1 MSWLPLFYLCI
12 AMKRVIA
19 IIFSMICLVVYGQAI
34 RAGYKVT
41 VKDYNTLDVIF
52 KSDSAKKVKE
62 CGDTLVVE
70 LINGKKQT
78 FYPKKDYIYSKEMS
92 YVRYTEKN

>member
-1 MSWLPLFYLCI
+1 
-12 AMKRVIA
+12 MKRLIV
-19 IIFSMICLVVYGQAI
+19 IIFSMICLVIYGQVI
-34 RAGYKVT
+34 RAGYKVV

-70 LINGKKQT
+70 LINGKKKI
-78 FYPKKDYIYSKEMS
+78 FYPKQDYVYSKEIS
-92 YVRYTEKN
+92 SVRYAEKN